1 MRPRDK
7 TVSWFTYPEIYM
19 FIFYDSAKY
28 QTCPSHI
35 KKGFVIDSLLNMP
48 EYTLKKTGFRIYL
61 WS

>member
-19 FIFYDSAKY
+19 FVFYDSANY

-35 KKGFVIDSLLNMP
+35 CQNSKYGKV
-48 EYTLKKTGFRIYL
+48 
-61 WS
+61 